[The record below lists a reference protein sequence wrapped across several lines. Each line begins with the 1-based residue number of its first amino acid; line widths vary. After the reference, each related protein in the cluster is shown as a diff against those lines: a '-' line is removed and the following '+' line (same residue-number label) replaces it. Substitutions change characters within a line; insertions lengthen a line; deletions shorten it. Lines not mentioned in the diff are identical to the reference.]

1 MKIKLEQTEAE
12 LERHKTI
19 LADTET
25 IASRNNKQLIADLEA
40 AREEISV
47 KVAQVKQYQRQV
59 EMHKLQVTPQRM
71 HIDSKLG
78 TCRSYRCT
86 VACMHTSFYACMKL

>member
-25 IASRNNKQLIADLEA
+25 IAARNNKQLITDLEA
-40 AREEISV
+40 AREEIAV

-59 EMHKLQVTPQRM
+59 EMHKLQVT
-71 HIDSKLG
+71 
-78 TCRSYRCT
+78 
-86 VACMHTSFYACMKL
+86 